1 MFSKWTW
8 SLGAQYD
15 YRMANDSTFG
25 IRLDGAYQSKIF
37 SETFNDPW
45 GRIPGRFLANGR
57 IYYKSPGD
65 EWQLSLEV
73 KNIFNK
79 YYFVTKEDVTTSL
92 GAVLGQPGM
101 PRTWL
106 LSLRRNFGA
115 PPPPPPPPAPAPVAA
130 PPPPPPPPP
139 APVPTYKQCLDN
151 SVVPIDQACPAPPP
165 PAVAPQGERG

>member
-1 MFSKWTW
+1 
-8 SLGAQYD
+8 
-15 YRMANDSTFG
+15 
-25 IRLDGAYQSKIF
+25 
-37 SETFNDPW
+37 
-45 GRIPGRFLANGR
+45 
-57 IYYKSPGD
+57 
-65 EWQLSLEV
+65 V